1 MTAAER
7 YDEAMSRAKVRY
19 DEKFI
24 AGPSLDELRREECIA
39 AIEAAATQER
49 TRCVVLARAIG
60 ALVHD
65 SHTDQT
71 IYDHAFRAC
80 GRDIAE
86 AIERGE

>member
-39 AIEAAATQER
+39 AIKAA
-49 TRCVVLARAIG
+49 V
-60 ALVHD
+60 
-65 SHTDQT
+65 
-71 IYDHAFRAC
+71 
-80 GRDIAE
+80 AE
-86 AIERGE
+86 ARVRGLLRDDA